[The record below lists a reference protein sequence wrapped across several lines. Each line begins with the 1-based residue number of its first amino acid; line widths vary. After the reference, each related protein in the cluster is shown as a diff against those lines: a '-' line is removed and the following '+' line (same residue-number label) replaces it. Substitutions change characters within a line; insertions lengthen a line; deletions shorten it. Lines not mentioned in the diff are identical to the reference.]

1 MDGGRL
7 ARGPIG
13 RWLIALL
20 AALAVA
26 APAEAAAFTTTQ
38 LDATAWP
45 RVGKLFLSKAGG
57 TVKCTAAVVD
67 APNQSTLFTAGH
79 CLNSAGNGAAS
90 SASFAPGYHDGV
102 SPFGRWDSQQLLPAP
117 QWDTVNHHYD
127 YGFIVL
133 ARNAQDVAV
142 EDTVGAFPMG
152 FNQPRAQ
159 NYRILGLPG
168 DPTPPYNGEKLWAC
182 DTAYTGDYV
191 GVGTGPA
198 SMMVDCDFGNGASGG
213 PWLDSHGFV
222 VSDSSFKPAAAP
234 PNTLNGPYL
243 DGSAAALFAT
253 AGSIPVPAKP
263 KPAQAAKKC
272 KKKRKHRRH
281 ASGAKKKCKKKHRR
295 HH

>member
-1 MDGGRL
+1 VL
-7 ARGPIG
+7 VV
-13 RWLIALL
+13 L
-20 AALAVA
+20 AAVV
-26 APAEAAAFTTTQ
+26 PADAAAFTTTR

-45 RVGKLFLSKAGG
+45 RVGRLFLSKPGG
-57 TVKCTAAVVD
+57 TVKCSAAVVD

-79 CLNSAGNGAAS
+79 CLNSADNGAAT

-168 DPTPPYNGEKLWAC
+168 DPTPPYDGQKLWAC

-198 SMMVDCDFGNGASGG
+198 SMMVDCDFGNASSGG
-213 PWLDSHGFV
+213 PWLDPHGFV
-222 VSDSSFKPAAAP
+222 VSDTSFKPAATP
-234 PNTLNGPYL
+234 PNTLTGPYL

-253 AGSIPVPAKP
+253 AGSIPVPEKP
-263 KPAQAAKKC
+263 KATPHSTRKC
-272 KKKRKHRRH
+272 KKHKGKRRH
-281 ASGAKKKCKKKHRR
+281 GATSAKKKCKKKHRR